1 MIWSDLVLV
10 IMQTE
15 CMDSWVMCVAWKGIW
30 TEITV
35 IGSDLVPR
43 GLSLVKLAG
52 FLANSWIEIEKERFE
67 DENYT
72 TINP

>member
-15 CMDSWVMCVAWKGIW
+15 CMDSWVMCAAWKGML

-35 IGSDLVPR
+35 TGADLVSR
-43 GLSLVKLAG
+43 GLSLVKLASL
-52 FLANSWIEIEKERFE
+52 LANSWTEIEKERFE
-67 DENYT
+67 E
-72 TINP
+72 